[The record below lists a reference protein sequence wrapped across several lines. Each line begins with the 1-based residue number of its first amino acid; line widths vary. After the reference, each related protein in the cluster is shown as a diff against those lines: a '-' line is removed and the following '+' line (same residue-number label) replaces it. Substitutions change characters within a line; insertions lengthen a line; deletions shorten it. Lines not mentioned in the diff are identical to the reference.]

1 MLVYEH
7 FCNRKLKIT
16 DKVFEELSCR
26 NPNII
31 ETAIIDANIIIE
43 SAETEKYTMKVVDIK
58 RLDYMNQAELNLIV
72 KAFAGGKSNY
82 IFEAGYAKETN
93 LLEILGLDK
102 KHLVVCSVM
111 GDSMIN
117 AQINEG
123 DLLLV
128 DTSMKPENDHI
139 VIANVDGELFVKKY
153 WSKNGKIKLLSEN
166 PKFAPIEVSEYS
178 SFEIYGVVRDII
190 KAMIK

>member
-1 MLVYEH
+1 MYEH
-7 FCNRKLKIT
+7 FSDRTLKFADEIY
-16 DKVFEELSCR
+16 EELLAR

-31 ETAIIDANIIIE
+31 EYAIKDANIIIE
-43 SAETEKYTMKVVDIK
+43 SAETEHYTMKVVDIK
-58 RLDYMNQAELNLIV
+58 RMDFMNPTEINMILQS
-72 KAFAGGKSNY
+72 FAAGKSNY
-82 IFEAGYAKETN
+82 CFEAGFAKETN

-102 KHLVVCSVM
+102 NNLVVCRVS

-128 DTSMKPENDHI
+128 DTERQPEDGKV

-153 WSKNGKIKLLSEN
+153 SSKNGKIKLLSEN
-166 PKFAPIEVSEYS
+166 AKFAPIVVSEYS
-178 SFEIYGVVRDII
+178 YFEIYGVVLGVV
-190 KAMIK
+190 KNFLK